1 MRTMSKKKGMGFIF
15 GLGLGAG
22 IGMLLAPKK
31 GEELRNDLSKKIS
44 ELLDKAK
51 NIDTEDVKDNI
62 VKKIN
67 ELKDELTDL
76 DKEKALDLAKEKA
89 LLLKEKAND
98 LWEYTKEKGT
108 PVLEKAAS
116 EVKNKSIQV
125 TKEVLKKL
133 EGNETKKV
141 TTEK

>member
-1 MRTMSKKKGMGFIF
+1 MMTMSKKKGMGFIF

-31 GEELRNDLSKKIS
+31 GEELRRDLSKKIS

-51 NIDTEDVKDNI
+51 NIDTEEVKDNI

-108 PVLEKAAS
+108 PVLENVAL

>member
-1 MRTMSKKKGMGFIF
+1 M
-15 GLGLGAG
+15 
-22 IGMLLAPKK
+22 
-31 GEELRNDLSKKIS
+31 
-44 ELLDKAK
+44 
-51 NIDTEDVKDNI
+51 
-62 VKKIN
+62 
-67 ELKDELTDL
+67 
-76 DKEKALDLAKEKA
+76 
-89 LLLKEKAND
+89 LLKEKAND

>member
-1 MRTMSKKKGMGFIF
+1 MKMSKKKGMGFIF

-31 GEELRNDLSKKIS
+31 GEELRRDLSKKIS

-51 NIDTEDVKDNI
+51 NIDTEEVKNNI

-76 DKEKALDLAKEKA
+76 DKEKAL
-89 LLLKEKAND
+89 LLKEKAND
-98 LWEYTKEKGT
+98 LWEYTKEEGT
-108 PVLEKAAS
+108 PVLEKAAL